1 MEASPRHP
9 DPLPTADASPR
20 LRRRR
25 PARTSPQAPAPPCLA
40 RNIEALGT
48 QHRGIGATP
57 RREGEHH
64 ASRKPQPALALA
76 AAVVALAVTL
86 FGRRGV
92 IDAVVMIF
100 VGAALVGMYLLRRY
114 ARAELPYHR
123 RGKGSP
129 PSARTEPQA
138 GRESHLQKAALHH
151 PSGVSQLGQVAD

>member
-1 MEASPRHP
+1 M
-9 DPLPTADASPR
+9 
-20 LRRRR
+20 
-25 PARTSPQAPAPPCLA
+25 
-40 RNIEALGT
+40 
-48 QHRGIGATP
+48 
-57 RREGEHH
+57 
-64 ASRKPQPALALA
+64 
-76 AAVVALAVTL
+76 TL

-138 GRESHLQKAALHH
+138 ERESHFQETALDH
-151 PSGVSQLGQVAD
+151 PSGMRHLGQVADMRGG